1 MMDIAIL
8 LKPRWLAI
16 ANRRLNKRHTVQ
28 MLVLSSVGLVFWIVG
43 YAISLRVL
51 THFQKAQDIGDLL
64 AFKLLSI
71 ILITVFSLMIFST
84 ILTSLS
90 KLYLSRDL
98 LLAHA
103 LPVPADHLFFA
114 RWIES
119 TIDSAWMVILFT
131 LPILL
136 AYGRI
141 YSAGPF
147 YYVNMILVLSAL
159 CIIASA
165 ISALVVQASVWLAPA
180 SRLQSLFVILG
191 FAAFIVLY
199 IAFRLSRPERLV
211 DPETFSSVLYY
222 MEHLRAPSSRF
233 LPSAWCY
240 QSLRDALLSRPT
252 GAMLNTG
259 MAWSFAIFLTCINL
273 LAAGPL
279 YFKGYSRS
287 QTASFTIF
295 QTRDPLMNRLFAKH
309 HSPFRGLFIK
319 EVLCFFRDQTQW
331 SQLFLIGALII
342 IYVYNYSVLPLEK
355 APIQTAYLQ
364 NLLSFLNMALAG
376 FVLTAVTARFAF
388 PAVSSEGPA
397 FWIIRSSPASIK
409 SYLWIKFFIYLLPM
423 FILAE
428 ILIVATNLMLNVT
441 PWMMALSVITI
452 ALLTPAILAMGIGL
466 GAAYPDFNL
475 ENPAQA
481 VTSFG
486 GMTFMMLSSAV
497 IGAVVILE
505 AGPVYRLFMAGIRK
519 LTLSPLQKIWLTGS
533 FTLVVLICVMTVILS
548 MRYGIQKLENRY

>member
-1 MMDIAIL
+1 MDVGTL
-8 LKPRWLAI
+8 LKPRWWAI
-16 ANRRLNKRHTVQ
+16 THRRLNRRHSVQ
-28 MLVLSSVGLVFWIVG
+28 MILLSAAGLLFWIIS
-43 YAISLRVL
+43 YAISFRVL
-51 THFQKAQDIGDLL
+51 AHFQKAQDIGDLL

-71 ILITVFSLMIFST
+71 VLVTVFSLMIFST

-98 LLAHA
+98 QLSHS
-103 LPVPADHLFFA
+103 LPVASDRLFLA

-131 LPILL
+131 LPVLL

-141 YSAGPF
+141 FAAGWF
-147 YYVNMILVLSAL
+147 YYINMILVLAAL
-159 CIIASA
+159 CISASA
-165 ISALVVQASVWLAPA
+165 ISALMVQAAVWLAPA

-191 FAAFIVLY
+191 FTAFIVLY

-222 MEHLRAPSSRF
+222 MEHLRTPSSPF

-240 QSLRDALLSRPT
+240 QSLRDALLSRPES
-252 GAMLNTG
+252 AMIHTG
-259 MAWSFAIFLTCINL
+259 MAWSFAIFLICINL
-273 LAAGPL
+273 LVAGPF

-287 QTASFTIF
+287 QTASFTF
-295 QTRDPLMNRLFAKH
+295 FRSRSPLTNRLFSKH
-309 HSPFRGLFIK
+309 HSPFRGLVTK
-319 EVLCFFRDQTQW
+319 EILCFFRDQTQW
-331 SQLFLIGALII
+331 SQLFLIAALIV
-342 IYVYNYSVLPLEK
+342 IYVYNYSVLPLDK
-355 APIQTAYLQ
+355 SPVRTVYLQ

-388 PAVSSEGPA
+388 PAVSSEGQA
-397 FWIIRSSPASIK
+397 FWIIRSSPASLR
-409 SYLWIKFFIYLLPM
+409 SYLWIKFLIYLLPL

-428 ILIVATNLMLNVT
+428 ILIVATNLLLHVT
-441 PWMMALSVITI
+441 PWMMALSVVTI
-452 ALLTPAILAMGIGL
+452 AFLTPAILAMGIGL
-466 GAAYPDFNL
+466 GAAYPDFNI

-486 GMTFMMLSSAV
+486 GMMFMILSATV

-505 AGPVYRLFMAGIRK
+505 AGPVYRLFMAGIRRLALTPGQK
-519 LTLSPLQKIWLTGS
+519 LWLVGS
-533 FTLVVLICVMTVILS
+533 FILVILICVLAVILS
-548 MRYGIQKLENRY
+548 MRYGIRKLENRD